1 MIENNKLKQ
10 SLNNLH
16 KDTVAQLKI
25 VQQDS
30 TKFKDDNPEIGK
42 ILQLIKD
49 YQNLTDTLQQRIR
62 LYEQLI
68 SNYEHLI
75 NNLKNKQIFR
85 VSYAII

>member
-1 MIENNKLKQ
+1 MIESNKLKQ

-16 KDTVAQLKI
+16 KDTITQLKI

-68 SNYEHLI
+68 
-75 NNLKNKQIFR
+75 NNLKNE
-85 VSYAII
+85 

>member
-10 SLNNLH
+10 SLNDLR

-30 TKFKDDNPEIGK
+30 TEFKDDNPEIGK

-49 YQNLTDTLQQRIR
+49 YQTLTDTLQQRIR
-62 LYEQLI
+62 LYEKSI
-68 SNYEHLI
+68 SN
-75 NNLKNKQIFR
+75 
-85 VSYAII
+85 

>member
-1 MIENNKLKQ
+1 MLENNKLKQ
-10 SLNNLH
+10 NLNNLH
-16 KDTVAQLKI
+16 KDTITQLKI

-68 SNYEHLI
+68 SN
-75 NNLKNKQIFR
+75 LKNEQIFH